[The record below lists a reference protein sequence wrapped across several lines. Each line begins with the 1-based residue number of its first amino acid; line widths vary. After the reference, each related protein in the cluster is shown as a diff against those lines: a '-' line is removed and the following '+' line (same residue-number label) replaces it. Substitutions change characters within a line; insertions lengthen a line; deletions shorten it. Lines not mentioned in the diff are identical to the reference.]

1 MKSEYTAVL
10 QSVLELMF
18 GSCEFFSASSHL
30 TRIGFEPI
38 FIGSN
43 ILSPKAHIAKLVR
56 AFHSC
61 KEIEKSW
68 NCSSVL
74 YLLPH
79 PDFLT

>member
-10 QSVLELMF
+10 QSVLEFMF
-18 GSCEFFSASSHL
+18 GSCESSASSHL
-30 TRIGFEPI
+30 TRIGFEPK

-43 ILSPKAHIAKLVR
+43 ILSTKAHIAKLVR
-56 AFHSC
+56 AFHSF
-61 KEIEKSW
+61 KEIEKGW